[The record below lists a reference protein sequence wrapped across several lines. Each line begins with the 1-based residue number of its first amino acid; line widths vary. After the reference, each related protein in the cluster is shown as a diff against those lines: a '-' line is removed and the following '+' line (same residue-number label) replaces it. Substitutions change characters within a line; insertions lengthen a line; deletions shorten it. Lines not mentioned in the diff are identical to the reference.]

1 LFIYLHIVVF
11 IKQVIWKN
19 SNTLKYLI
27 MSQICKQKLYC
38 IYFLIIDSITRSQN
52 IFTNSARWNTHI
64 FFFLLRMTAESRL
77 AFEVLEWNPCKVARA
92 NKSQRCERFRT
103 EFPDL
108 RMQQRTA
115 IISHARVVPL
125 PSPIHFSFSLARH
138 ASLSLVLSRTILH
151 SEKHFVLETVSSSPC

>member
-1 LFIYLHIVVF
+1 MFIYLHIVVF
-11 IKQVIWKN
+11 IRQVIWKN

-52 IFTNSARWNTHI
+52 IFTNSARWNTHL
-64 FFFLLRMTAESRL
+64 FFLLRMTAESRL

-92 NKSQRCERFRT
+92 NKPQRCERFRT

-115 IISHARVVPL
+115 IISHARVCLYLLLFISLFLLHVTPL
-125 PSPIHFSFSLARH
+125 FLSF
-138 ASLSLVLSRTILH
+138 SLVLSYTVKNIL
-151 SEKHFVLETVSSSPC
+151 C